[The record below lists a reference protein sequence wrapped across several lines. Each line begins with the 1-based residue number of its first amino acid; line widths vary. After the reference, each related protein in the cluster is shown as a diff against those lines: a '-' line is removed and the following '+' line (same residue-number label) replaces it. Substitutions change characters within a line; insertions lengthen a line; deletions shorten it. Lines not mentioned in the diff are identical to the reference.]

1 MRIMVS
7 LLVIGY
13 GSEVCDGQGAAMAR
27 WNGATKGCK
36 RLAVAPNMG
45 AARYCRLSYMLLIA
59 RNLMKD
65 YECVS

>member
-36 RLAVAPNMG
+36 RLAVAPYMG
-45 AARYCRLSYMLLIA
+45 VARYLVCHMLLIA